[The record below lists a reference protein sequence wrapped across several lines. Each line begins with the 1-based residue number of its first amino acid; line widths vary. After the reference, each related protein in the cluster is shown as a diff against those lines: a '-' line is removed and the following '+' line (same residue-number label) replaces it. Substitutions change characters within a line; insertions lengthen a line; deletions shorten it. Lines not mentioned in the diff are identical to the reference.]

1 MRRVRQKTKQ
11 VNFGE
16 DVADDGREG
25 ALVPGKEAKRS
36 QESTGGLEKRVAM
49 LEERTAASLQ
59 RMELLL
65 SSLHSA
71 VLGSREAQ

>member
-1 MRRVRQKTKQ
+1 M
-11 VNFGE
+11 NFGE
-16 DVADDGREG
+16 DVAEDRGDG
-25 ALVPGKEAKRS
+25 AQVLGKEAKRT
-36 QESTGGLEKRVAM
+36 QESTGGLERRVAV
-49 LEERTAASLQ
+49 LEERTGASLQ